1 MPPARAALYAATA
14 GVLATTGYAMLRRPP
29 PLGWATLL
37 LAGYLGLLLSGVMV
51 LRLRVFV
58 DALVRGPRGARG
70 VALTFDD
77 GPHPRWTPRILEI
90 LARRGV
96 RATFFVVGRK
106 VEDHPE
112 VLRAIVDAGHGVGLH
127 SYAHDRLFALR
138 TERRVRDDLERG
150 MAALERILGCRP
162 ALFRP
167 PIGHTNPRIARVVDA
182 LGLVVVGWTLGGRDG
197 LARARPDDVASRV
210 RRDLRDGAI
219 VLLHDAPEHGDRE
232 PAAVRALPVIL
243 DAMAAGGLEAV
254 PVERWVALST
264 EGEAAKPSGRQR
276 NV

>member
-14 GVLATTGYAMLRRPP
+14 GVLATTGYAVLRHPP
-29 PLGWATLL
+29 PLGWSAAL
-37 LAGYLGLLLSGVMV
+37 LAGYVGLLLSGVMV

-138 TERRVRDDLERG
+138 SERRVRDDLERG
-150 MAALERILGCRP
+150 MVALERILGSRP

-197 LARARPDDVASRV
+197 LARAHPDDVATRV

-254 PVERWVALST
+254 PVERWV
-264 EGEAAKPSGRQR
+264 EP
-276 NV
+276 

>member
-1 MPPARAALYAATA
+1 MPPARAALYVATA
-14 GVLATTGYAMLRRPP
+14 GVLGVTCYAVVRRPP
-29 PLGWATLL
+29 TIGWSLL
-37 LAGYLGLLLSGVMV
+37 LLTGYTSLLLSGVMV

-77 GPHPRWTPRILEI
+77 GPHPRWTPRVLEI
-90 LARRGV
+90 LARSGV

-112 VLRAIVDAGHGVGLH
+112 VLRAIVAAGHGVGLH

-138 TERRVRDDLERG
+138 SEGRVREDLERG
-150 MAALERILGCRP
+150 MVALERVLGRRP
-162 ALFRP
+162 VLFRP
-167 PIGHTNPRIARVVDA
+167 PIGHTNPAIARVADA
-182 LGLVVVGWTLGGRDG
+182 LDLVVVGWTLGGRDG
-197 LARARPDDVASRV
+197 VARARPEDVAARV

-219 VLLHDAPEHGDRE
+219 VLLHDAPERGDRE
-232 PAAVRALPVIL
+232 PAAVRALPAIL

-254 PVERWVALST
+254 PVESWARASR
-264 EGEAAKPSGRQR
+264 A
-276 NV
+276 

>member
-14 GVLATTGYAMLRRPP
+14 GVLGATGYVVMRGPP
-29 PLGWATLL
+29 AIGWSALL
-37 LAGYLGLLLSGVMV
+37 LAGYTALLLSGVMV

-112 VLRAIVDAGHGVGLH
+112 VLRAIVAAGHGVGLH

-138 TERRVRDDLERG
+138 GEGRVRDDLDRG
-150 MAALERILGCRP
+150 VAALERVLGRRP
-162 ALFRP
+162 LLFRP
-167 PIGHTNPRIARVVDA
+167 PIGHTNPTIARVVDA
-182 LGLVVVGWTLGGRDG
+182 LGLVVVGWTLTGRDG
-197 LARARPDDVASRV
+197 LARARPEDVATRV

-219 VLLHDAPEHGDRE
+219 VLLHDAPERGDRE
-232 PAAVRALPVIL
+232 PAAVRALPAIL

-254 PVERWVALST
+254 PVENWVDAP
-264 EGEAAKPSGRQR
+264 GA
-276 NV
+276 